1 MLLHIT
7 CRALVRNPRILL
19 LDEATSALDN
29 ESESIVQAALDK
41 ASTGR
46 TTVVIAHRLS
56 TIRNVDLIYCLDKG
70 QVAES
75 GTHEKLMS
83 LQGLYY
89 SLVIAQEA
97 GKTKQGP
104 EKEQTMLVGA
114 EKRAL
119 EETEKSRKKSV
130 AETDSQEPDV
140 KTVKENGEKDVTNF
154 YNYNPFRP
162 SLISLAAW
170 FVV

>member
-1 MLLHIT
+1 MIKT
-7 CRALVRNPRILL
+7 NGFTYRALVRNPRILL

-89 SLVIAQEA
+89 SLVLAQETK
-97 GKTKQGP
+97 GKTGQGP
-104 EKEQTMLVGA
+104 EKEQTMLVNA
-114 EKRAL
+114 EKQ

-130 AETDSQEPDV
+130 TETDSEEADV
-140 KTVKENGEKDVTNF
+140 KSDKENGEKDVTNF

-170 FVV
+170 FI